1 MREENKLIA
10 EFMGYKTY
18 EHTNSIAIRLL
29 EENEFNSIDIGHI
42 HTKFHA
48 SWDWLMPVVEKIEQ
62 TNEGVTLVII
72 EDERCHIDNQKG
84 FEIDSVGH
92 TKIEAVY
99 NAVIKFIKNISHE
112 R

>member
-1 MREENKLIA
+1 MLEELKIIA
-10 EFMGYKTY
+10 LFMGDI
-18 EHTNSIAIRLL
+18 NSLDAKVS
-29 EENEFNSIDIGHI
+29 FNKNCTVDELQYH
-42 HTKFHA
+42 K

-62 TNEGVTLVII
+62 TNDGCTLVII

-99 NAVIKFIKNISHE
+99 NAVIKFIKNK
-112 R
+112 

>member
-42 HTKFHA
+42 HTKFHT
-48 SWDWLMPVVEKIEQ
+48 SWDWLMPVVEKIESLNFSIEMNKQEEGDYQCLIIKKDILVQ
-62 TNEGVTLVII
+62 TFSN
-72 EDERCHIDNQKG
+72 N
-84 FEIDSVGH
+84 
-92 TKIEAVY
+92 KIEAVY
-99 NAVIKFIKNISHE
+99 NAVIKFIKNK
-112 R
+112 